1 MDLITGRDEAT
12 QSQIC
17 NVYPPVHSPL
27 SDCNN
32 NRYAGLLV
40 AIRDHQAG
48 TPGRALSSVQ
58 PPVSPALYSLQHGPK
73 LPTDKLRNITEHW
86 SILCGKQ
93 STNSE
98 TDVLEHAATL
108 PRHSLLTG

>member
-1 MDLITGRDEAT
+1 MYGPHYRDEAT

-17 NVYPPVHSPL
+17 NVYPKSRSTL
-27 SDCNN
+27 GLYDCNN

-40 AIRDHQAG
+40 ARDHQAG

-73 LPTDKLRNITEHW
+73 LPTDKLKHNW
-86 SILCGKQ
+86 SCGVFCGKQ

-108 PRHSLLTG
+108 PDTLC